1 MQVQKHGTC
10 IDDMFKYHL
19 CSIIRMPKAKKKVA
33 KKAPARKAPKKA
45 MKKVAAPKK
54 AVRKA
59 KPIGEVTHFFGNIS
73 VAVVKIYAPLK
84 VGDKICIEGRGQC
97 FEQVVKSMQ
106 VEHDQVQTAKKGQEV
121 GMKVAKPVKDGDL
134 IYKA

>member
-1 MQVQKHGTC
+1 
-10 IDDMFKYHL
+10 
-19 CSIIRMPKAKKKVA
+19 MPKAKKKA
-33 KKAPARKAPKKA
+33 APKKAAARKAPKKA
-45 MKKVAAPKK
+45 MKKPAKAAPMK
-54 AVRKA
+54 AVKRA
-59 KPIGEVTHFFGNIS
+59 KPLGEITHFFGNIS

-106 VEHDQVQTAKKGQEV
+106 VEHDQVQSAKKGQEV

-134 IYKA
+134 VYKA